1 MKKSTF
7 TTYEDIST
15 DENVKDL
22 HVRKRTVLVRSTSS
36 RLTRRPDNMTVVDM
50 REEVELARFVYA
62 KNLSYR
68 FGLTDA
74 EGNDVK
80 KLPSTTVFAAILHP
94 LFPAAR
100 MVGSSL
106 LTLDQWKYGIDSLID
121 EIETRYEKD
130 SPDEIESDGD
140 DDELQML
147 GYVPKSHNKSDAR
160 DKATTEVMNFIKNY
174 KKIAALPKYKPNSN
188 TRYLHG
194 TESNTINDDTI
205 VLWAEVEEKGT
216 DLPSGRNLANYITK
230 EGKFKHIQFWVDHSK
245 KFPKLWSFAVERASC
260 NPTEVSCET
269 LFSESGYASTAR
281 NTKLSSRQ
289 FEREVSIARNIQV
302 VYFDI
307 EHAVDVFL
315 ARKKKGDWDEDE
327 EARDALFYMEQE
339 RDLFIGRGSNNVVV
353 VDNEASEESTTQV
366 G

>member
-1 MKKSTF
+1 M
-7 TTYEDIST
+7 
-15 DENVKDL
+15 
-22 HVRKRTVLVRSTSS
+22 
-36 RLTRRPDNMTVVDM
+36 
-50 REEVELARFVYA
+50 
-62 KNLSYR
+62 
-68 FGLTDA
+68 
-74 EGNDVK
+74 
-80 KLPSTTVFAAILHP
+80 
-94 LFPAAR
+94 
-100 MVGSSL
+100 
-106 LTLDQWKYGIDSLID
+106 
-121 EIETRYEKD
+121 
-130 SPDEIESDGD
+130 
-140 DDELQML
+140 
-147 GYVPKSHNKSDAR
+147 
-160 DKATTEVMNFIKNY
+160 
-174 KKIAALPKYKPNSN
+174 
-188 TRYLHG
+188 
-194 TESNTINDDTI
+194 
-205 VLWAEVEEKGT
+205 
-216 DLPSGRNLANYITK
+216 
-230 EGKFKHIQFWVDHSK
+230 DHSK